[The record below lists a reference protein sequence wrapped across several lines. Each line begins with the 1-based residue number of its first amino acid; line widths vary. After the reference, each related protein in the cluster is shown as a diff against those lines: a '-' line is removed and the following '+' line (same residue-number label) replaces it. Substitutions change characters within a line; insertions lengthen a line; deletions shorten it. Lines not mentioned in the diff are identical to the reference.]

1 MESEPIDDAA
11 LLLLRP
17 LVAELERGEALVTK
31 LDARDGPGGR
41 ELRIVWKVR
50 EQTPEISMS
59 EASPS
64 ETADREAFAGDD
76 DEPRP
81 PCPTAGCD
89 GVTVRADDDWSCR
102 KCGRL
107 F

>member
-50 EQTPEISMS
+50 EQTPEISGS
-59 EASPS
+59 EASSS
-64 ETADREAFAGDD
+64 ETADRETFADTEPAMTCPTEGCGGVAVRAGDD
-76 DEPRP
+76 WR
-81 PCPTAGCD
+81 C
-89 GVTVRADDDWSCR
+89 TVCR
-102 KCGRL
+102 RL